1 MISPETQQEGP
12 PASHV
17 PRVALVIMLI
27 IVVAFALVSLYANVQ
42 RLRRDKIESTTLT
55 PAASP
60 TASVP

>member
-1 MISPETQQEGP
+1 MISSEPQAERP
-12 PASHV
+12 PASQV
-17 PRVALVIMLI
+17 PRVALVIMLV

-42 RLRRDKIESTTLT
+42 RFRRDKIESTTTT

>member
-1 MISPETQQEGP
+1 MISPEPQAEGP
-12 PASHV
+12 PASQVH
-17 PRVALVIMLI
+17 RVALVIMLV

-42 RLRRDKIESTTLT
+42 RLRRDKIESAIVT